1 MGVVYE
7 AFDHQRRH
15 AVALKTLPRFDAEAL
30 YRFKQEFRTLAD
42 LHNTNLVHLYEL
54 VASQNGS
61 AFFTME
67 LVHGTDFARF
77 VQDVPARKTSRPPP
91 SMTATLRGRAL
102 GGQEA
107 AGPTSEAPLPSRSPA
122 NMQRLRVAL
131 RQLVQGVQAIHSAG
145 KLHRDLKP
153 SNVLVTPR
161 SRLVILD
168 FGVAADLSHVGP
180 EAAPGSGEMVG
191 TASYMAPEQ
200 AEGDAPPDP
209 ASDWYSVGVM
219 LYEAL
224 VGRRPFVGPTVD
236 VLARKIAMDP
246 PSPSECVGVV
256 PPDLDALC
264 MDLLRRDPTRRPG
277 GEAILQRLGV
287 SHSSAPPA
295 PLLAGDASAVLVGR
309 ETELG
314 ALRAA
319 ADTTKAGRS
328 ITVLVGGGPGMGKS
342 TTVHHFLDELAV
354 AGEAVILRGRAYER
368 ENVPFKAIDGV
379 VDALSRHLMSLADV
393 GDPLLLPED
402 VGALGRLFPVLQR
415 VPGVPG
421 TPGEVREDN
430 ARGVRQRAF
439 DALRELLETIA
450 AAQPLVL
457 FVDDAHW
464 GDLDSAALLLEII
477 RPLGAPPLLLLLT
490 YRDEEAD
497 RSPML
502 AEMVERW
509 PEGAERRAVAIGPL
523 DVADA
528 QALALAL
535 LDASDEGA
543 QRIARA
549 VAREARGS
557 PFLVEELVRANRGRT
572 VADEATLVLMTLD
585 EVVGQRLARLPE
597 KALGILELVA
607 VAGRPLPASLLAT
620 ASELGDISDAVAVLA
635 DRRLARTGVRDGRE
649 VVEVTHDHVRE
660 ILIGRLPADIVRGH
674 HARLATA
681 LEATPD
687 ADPEALAA
695 HLIGAGDAGR
705 AAEYT
710 ERAAEQAASKL
721 AFDQAARLFRLALE
735 TVDHPA
741 GQTRR
746 LRTRLALMLEG
757 AGRAGEAAAQYQQA
771 ALGATGIERVELE
784 RSAAEQ
790 IVASGRVDEGTVALR
805 RVLAAMG
812 MSVPRSALGAV
823 FVLLFFG
830 TLQRLIGSRFRER
843 GPGEVSREDRVR
855 VETLRAVSERLGSVN
870 VILGAAMQAR
880 HLLLAMRVGDRLQVL
895 RAMCIDLVQ
904 FAVADHS
911 EGRRERRMLEAARG
925 LASRAGDDGRLQVQG
940 ARGLALYLRGHFPEA
955 LETLDA
961 ALADP
966 ASARHQ
972 NNSAGGNARLF
983 AVFACFFTGRLRE
996 EARRAAPLLRDVEL
1010 RGDFY
1015 TAVCLRSTVMVDI
1028 CLARDDPDGARRHL
1042 REAMAR
1048 WTRNG
1053 FSVQHWYA
1061 MFSEANI
1068 ALYVGDGAGARALL
1082 ERDAK
1087 ALRRSFLMRSRF
1099 IVGFTAYV
1107 RACGAIAS
1115 IDAEPALR
1123 PARVREARRLARQ
1136 LERAPAAWS
1145 KTLASLARAAAAN
1158 AAGDRDEAIEA
1169 LREALARCEGVG
1181 MRLHAWGARYRLG
1194 SLLGGD
1200 EGAALVAQAEQA
1212 MTAEGVR
1219 NPDRMASIHLPGR
1232 WSA

>member
-1 MGVVYE
+1 
-7 AFDHQRRH
+7 
-15 AVALKTLPRFDAEAL
+15 
-30 YRFKQEFRTLAD
+30 
-42 LHNTNLVHLYEL
+42 
-54 VASQNGS
+54 
-61 AFFTME
+61 
-67 LVHGTDFARF
+67 
-77 VQDVPARKTSRPPP
+77 
-91 SMTATLRGRAL
+91 
-102 GGQEA
+102 
-107 AGPTSEAPLPSRSPA
+107 
-122 NMQRLRVAL
+122 
-131 RQLVQGVQAIHSAG
+131 
-145 KLHRDLKP
+145 
-153 SNVLVTPR
+153 
-161 SRLVILD
+161 
-168 FGVAADLSHVGP
+168 
-180 EAAPGSGEMVG
+180 
-191 TASYMAPEQ
+191 
-200 AEGDAPPDP
+200 
-209 ASDWYSVGVM
+209 
-219 LYEAL
+219 
-224 VGRRPFVGPTVD
+224 
-236 VLARKIAMDP
+236 
-246 PSPSECVGVV
+246 
-256 PPDLDALC
+256 
-264 MDLLRRDPTRRPG
+264 
-277 GEAILQRLGV
+277 
-287 SHSSAPPA
+287 
-295 PLLAGDASAVLVGR
+295 VLVGR
-309 ETELG
+309 ETALG

-319 ADTTKAGRS
+319 AEATKAGRS

-368 ENVPFKAIDGV
+368 ETVPFKAIDGV
-379 VDALSRHLMSLADV
+379 VDALSRHLMSLADA
-393 GDPLLLPED
+393 GEPLLLPED
-402 VGALGRLFPVLQR
+402 VRALGRLFPVLQR

-421 TPGEVREDN
+421 TLGQVHEDS
-430 ARGVRQRAF
+430 ARVLRQRAF

-464 GDLDSAALLLEII
+464 GDLDSAAILLEVL
-477 RPLGAPPLLLLLT
+477 RPLTAPPLLLLLA

-502 AEMVERW
+502 AEMRERW
-509 PEGAERRAVAIGPL
+509 PEGAERRAIAIDPL

-535 LDASDEGA
+535 LDASDEVA

-572 VADEATLVLMTLD
+572 GADEATLVLMTLD

-597 KALGILELVA
+597 KALGLLEIVA

-620 ASELGDISDAVAVLA
+620 ASNLGDISDALVVLA

-660 ILIGRLPADIVRGH
+660 ILIGRLPADVVRGH

-681 LEATPD
+681 MEATPD
-687 ADPEALAA
+687 PDPEALAA

-705 AAEYT
+705 AAAYT

-721 AFDQAARLFRLALE
+721 AFDQAARLFRLELE
-735 TVDHPA
+735 MVDHPA
-741 GQTRR
+741 GEARR
-746 LRTRLALMLEG
+746 LRVRLAQMLEG
-757 AGRAGEAAAQYQQA
+757 AGRASEAAAQYQQA
-771 ALGATGIERVELE
+771 ALGASSIERVELE

-805 RVLAAMG
+805 RVLEAMG

-823 FVLLFFG
+823 FMLLLFG
-830 TLQRLIGSRFRER
+830 TLQRLVGSRFRER
-843 GPGEVSREDRVR
+843 GLEEVSREDRVR
-855 VETLRAVSERLGSVN
+855 VETLRAVSERLGTVN

-895 RAMCIDLVQ
+895 RAMCIDLIQ

-925 LASRAGDDGRLQVQG
+925 LASRAGDDGRLQVDG

-961 ALADP
+961 VLADP
-966 ASARHQ
+966 ALAHQ
-972 NNSAGGNARLF
+972 QNSGGGNVRLF

-996 EARRAAPLLRDVEL
+996 EARRAAPLLRDVEQ

-1028 CLARDDPDGARRHL
+1028 SLARDDPDGAQRHL

-1061 MFSEANI
+1061 MLSEANI

-1082 ERDAK
+1082 DRDAK
-1087 ALRRSFLMRSRF
+1087 ALRRSFLLRSRF
-1099 IVGFTAYV
+1099 IVGFTAFV
-1107 RACGAIAS
+1107 RACAAVAS
-1115 IDAEPALR
+1115 IDAEPASR

-1158 AAGDRDEAIEA
+1158 AAGDRDQAIEA
-1169 LREALARCEGVG
+1169 LREALARSEGVG
-1181 MRLHAWGARYRLG
+1181 MQLHAWGARYRLG

-1219 NPDRMASIHLPGR
+1219 NPDRMAGIYLPGR
-1232 WSA
+1232 WSLSRGV